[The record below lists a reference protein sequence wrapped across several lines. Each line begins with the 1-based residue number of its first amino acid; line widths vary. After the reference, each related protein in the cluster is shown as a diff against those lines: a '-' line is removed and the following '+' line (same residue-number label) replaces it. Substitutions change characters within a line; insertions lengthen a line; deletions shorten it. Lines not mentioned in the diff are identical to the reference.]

1 MTDINT
7 TVSRTLQT
15 WDGSAYGDDRA
26 LALKLFSGTVLE
38 AFRNKTVF
46 YDNTGSFM
54 AHKTLS
60 GGKSFQWPVIGDD
73 IDVDAIGTY
82 TSAGVHDAVGGLYKG
97 YHEPGKFISGAK
109 VKMNERVVEVDDM
122 LVAAIDIPFT
132 DLDLSH
138 FDIMAPFATKLGR
151 TLAISNDKKVCTTA
165 IHAARDEGIAGVYP
179 GGQQV
184 QRTIAS
190 TTPTVQEA
198 YPDTSAGMSLFRD
211 DVSTLAKEFDD
222 DNVPE
227 DGRYLFISPYLRK
240 ILRHDVSFVNERFD
254 NTGAVATSSVVGGVA
269 GASNG
274 GIYNTAYGSNTW
286 DYNTRAIG
294 MLEGFNVIL
303 TNHIPT
309 DSIEEYDGWDA
320 ALGAKYNLD
329 ADGDGASSARV
340 AAVALCGAQEGT
352 PAVGMV
358 QASGMQTVLQ
368 DDHRRNV
375 KFMKAQMMVGYD
387 FLSPWCAGVIEVH
400 D

>member
-15 WDGSAYGDDRA
+15 WDGSAYGDDRS

-73 IDVDAIGTY
+73 IDVDALGTY
-82 TSAGVHDAVGGLYKG
+82 TSAGVHTAAGGLYKG

-122 LVAAIDIPFT
+122 LVAAIDIPFA
-132 DLDLSH
+132 DLDISH

-165 IHAARDEGIAGVYP
+165 IHAARHDGIAGVYP

-184 QRTIAS
+184 QRNVAAA
-190 TTPTVQEA
+190 TPSVADA
-198 YPDTSAGMSLFRD
+198 YPDTAAGATLFRD
-211 DVSTLAKEFDD
+211 DVATLAKDFDD

-227 DGRYLFISPYLRK
+227 DGRYLFISPYIRK
-240 ILRHDVSFVNERFD
+240 ILRHDVSFVTVQNAAGTD
-254 NTGAVATSSVVGGVA
+254 NVGG
-269 GASNG
+269 GATNG
-274 GIYNTAYGSNTW
+274 GIYNQQLGSNTW
-286 DYNTRAIG
+286 DYNTRGIG
-294 MLEGFNVIL
+294 MLEGFNIVL

-309 DSIEEYDGWDA
+309 GSITEYDGWDA
-320 ALGAKYNLD
+320 ALGAKYNLS
-329 ADGDGASSARV
+329 ADGSGAAAARV

-387 FLSPWCAGVIEVH
+387 FLSPWCAGVIEVY
-400 D
+400 

>member
-15 WDGSAYGDDRA
+15 WDGSAYGDERA

-38 AFRNKTVF
+38 AFRSKTVF

-60 GGKSFQWPVIGDD
+60 GGKSYQWPVIGDD

-82 TSAGVHDAVGGLYKG
+82 IGAGSHTSVGGLYKG
-97 YHEPGKFISGAK
+97 YHEPGKFISGSK

-165 IHAARDEGIAGVYP
+165 IHAARDDGITGVYP

-184 QRTIAS
+184 QRNVSATD
-190 TTPTVQEA
+190 PTVQEA
-198 YPDTSAGMSLFRD
+198 YADTSLGSSLFRD

-227 DGRYLFISPYLRK
+227 DGRYLFISPYIRK
-240 ILRHDVSFVNERFD
+240 ILRHDVTFVEHAGTSATD
-254 NTGAVATSSVVGGVA
+254 TGYAAAT
-269 GASNG
+269 NG
-274 GIYNTAYGSNTW
+274 GIYNQQFGSNTW
-286 DYNTRAIG
+286 DYNTRGIG
-294 MLEGFNVIL
+294 MLEGFHIVL

-309 DSIEEYDGWDA
+309 DSITEYDGWDA
-320 ALGAKYNLD
+320 ALGAKYNLS
-329 ADGDGASSARV
+329 ANGTGAAAARV

-387 FLSPWCAGVIEVH
+387 FLSPWCAGVIEVY
-400 D
+400 